1 MDSKRRTLRRVNSLL
16 FSRWKIT
23 KFMIHIRSDI
33 LIVVDFLVSNW
44 YVFMEVFLRMSNLSR
59 IMLLDS

>member
-1 MDSKRRTLRRVNSLL
+1 
-16 FSRWKIT
+16 
-23 KFMIHIRSDI
+23 MIHIRSDI
-33 LIVVDFLVSNW
+33 LIDVDFLVSNW